1 MPFLEQK
8 HKQVAGGHRRSD
20 SQDWKPGISRRATGR
35 AIEVWRLLVP
45 QLLALAGNMDSAAI
59 DERLG
64 ELGVPL
70 DGRGIVLVGVG
81 VGVGVCGVSA
91 ARVSPL
97 QTPYELADDE
107 LERRSERA
115 FAAVAG
121 ARRTVFC
128 PHAPPLDTACDLL
141 RSGEHAGSVIRR
153 FVERE
158 QPDVV
163 LCGHIHEARGTDAIG
178 SRSRPDRERTV
189 GGSAAPKR
197 SPATTLLPVQQ
208 EDPQLFFAG
217 RRLNADAP
225 SSS

>member
-1 MPFLEQK
+1 MRIGYVVDVHGSFDAVPRVLEQMRDIDLLI
-8 HKQVAGGHRRSD
+8 VGGD
-20 SQDWKPGISRRATGR
+20 ITTGGSPDDAAR

-64 ELGVPL
+64 ELGVAL
-70 DGRGIVLVGVG
+70 DGRGIVLD
-81 VGVGVCGVSA
+81 GVGVCGVSA
-91 ARVSPL
+91 APVSPL

-121 ARRTVFC
+121 AGRIVFC

-141 RSGEHAGSVIRR
+141 RSGEHVGSSVIRR

-158 QPDVV
+158 QPDIV

-178 SRSRPDRERTV
+178 KSRIVNPGPV
-189 GGSAAPKR
+189 GRAGHCALVEIGDEVAVSLDEASA
-197 SPATTLLPVQQ
+197 
-208 EDPQLFFAG
+208 G
-217 RRLNADAP
+217 G
-225 SSS
+225 